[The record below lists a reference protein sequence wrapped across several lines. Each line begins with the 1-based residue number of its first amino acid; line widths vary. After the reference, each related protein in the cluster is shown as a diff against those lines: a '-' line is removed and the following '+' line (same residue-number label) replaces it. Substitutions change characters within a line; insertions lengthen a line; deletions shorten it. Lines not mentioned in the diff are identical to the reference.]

1 MARNEQ
7 LIRQH
12 KIIQILERR
21 RYGVTL
27 EELRDAVVE
36 ELGLTSLHV
45 RSIRRDIE
53 ALQVAGMQIL
63 TEDLAT
69 GRVWKLGRADI
80 GLHKIAINASELI
93 ALSVGRTLMNPLM
106 GTQYWQGIEAFWNKI
121 REQLPAGVWEH
132 YERFRKTLLVQDV
145 TPKSYEK
152 HQGVIKTINRA
163 IQEHRVVEIEY
174 ESMNSPV
181 RSRHIEPYGMM
192 LSNGLLYILAMEEGV
207 GEEKEGDERIKHWK
221 VDRIFKALALDRW
234 YKFDE
239 SVELESRL
247 DHAIGAFTGDGYS
260 VYKVLLTPAAAKWVQ
275 EEPFQAN
282 QVLEAQADGSYLLT
296 VKANNEK
303 GVFVRVLKLG
313 NEAEL
318 LEPISARQNLKAWI
332 DEMAGFYKN
341 ENRPVNEAI

>member
-36 ELGLTSLHV
+36 DLGLTSLHV

-53 ALQVAGMQIL
+53 ALQAAGMQIL
-63 TEDLAT
+63 TEDLAH
-69 GRVWKLGRADI
+69 GRVWKIGRADI

-106 GTQYWQGIEAFWNKI
+106 GTQYGQGIEAFWNKVK
-121 REQLPAGVWEH
+121 EQLPEGVWEH
-132 YERFRKTLLVQDV
+132 YERYRKTLLVQDV

-163 IQEHRVVEIEY
+163 IQEHRIVEIEY
-174 ESMNSPV
+174 ESMTGPA
-181 RSRHIEPYGMM
+181 RTRFIEPYGMM
-192 LSNGLLYILAMEEGV
+192 LSNGLLYILAMEENV
-207 GEEKEGDERIKHWK
+207 GLEKDGDDRIKHWK
-221 VDRIFKALALDRW
+221 LDRISKANALDRW
-234 YKFDE
+234 FKYDE
-239 SVELESRL
+239 TVELESRL
-247 DHAIGAFTGDGYS
+247 DHAIGAFTGDTYAT
-260 VYKVLLTPAAAKWVQ
+260 YKIRLTPAGSKWVQ
-275 EEPFQAN
+275 EEPWQAN
-282 QVLEAQADGSYLLT
+282 QVLEAQPDGSYLLS
-296 VKANNEK
+296 VKANNDK
-303 GVFVRVLKLG
+303 GVFAKILKLG

-318 LEPISARQNLKAWI
+318 LEPVESRKHLKSWI

-341 ENRPVNEAI
+341 T